1 MLGGIVMKSQKRIRD
16 YGITIGRMKPGKLNS
31 ITDID
36 GIRVGNVTLNDGEV
50 KTGVTA
56 ILPHGGNL
64 FKEKVMASSL
74 VINGFGKSIG
84 LIQIDEMGTIETPII
99 LTNTLS
105 VGTAFDGVVEYMLS
119 NNDDIGITT
128 GTVNPVV
135 CECNDGYLNDIRK
148 CLIKKSH
155 VTTAISNAE
164 IEFEEGSVGAGTGM
178 CCLGLKGGIGTSS
191 RVVEFNEKDYNLGS
205 LVLSNFG
212 IGEELLINGIRAG
225 ENIKSLLSKSNEEQD
240 KGSIVMIIATDIPL
254 SERQLKRVCKRAVVG
269 LSRTGSFIGNGSG
282 DIVIAFSTANKI
294 NHYEERDICEIKV
307 ISDNKIDLIFK
318 AAAESVEEAILN
330 SLICAE
336 KTMGRAGHTKHS
348 LKEFINQITF

>member
-1 MLGGIVMKSQKRIRD
+1 MRNRD
-16 YGITIGRMKPGKLNS
+16 YGITIGRMKPGNLNS
-31 ITDID
+31 ITDIE
-36 GIRVGNVTLNDGEV
+36 GIKVGHVTLNDGAV

-56 ILPHGGNL
+56 ILPHGGNV
-64 FKEKVMASSL
+64 FREKVMASSC

-84 LIQIDEMGTIETPII
+84 LIQIEEMGTIETPII

-105 VGTAFDGVVEYMLS
+105 VGAAFDGVVEYMLS
-119 NNDDIGITT
+119 HNHDIGRTT
-128 GTVNPVV
+128 GTVNPVI

-148 CLIKKSH
+148 CFIEKSQ
-155 VTTAISNAE
+155 VKAAIDNAD

-191 RVVEFNEKDYNLGS
+191 RVVEFNEKKYILGS

-212 IGEELLINGIRAG
+212 IGEELLINGIKAG
-225 ENIKSLLSKSNEEQD
+225 ESIKSLLSRNYEEQD

-254 SERQLKRVCKRAVVG
+254 SERQLKRVGKRAVVG

-282 DIVIAFSTANKI
+282 DIVIAFTTANKI
-294 NHYEERDICEIKV
+294 NHYEEKDICEIKV
-307 ISDNKIDLIFK
+307 ISDNKIDLVFK
-318 AAAESVEEAILN
+318 AAAESVEESILN

-336 KTMGRAGHTKHS
+336 TTTGRDGHTKHS
-348 LKEFINQITF
+348 LKEFIKDIL

>member
-1 MLGGIVMKSQKRIRD
+1 MIGGIVMKSQKRIRD
-16 YGITIGRMKPGKLNS
+16 YGITIGRLKPGKLNS
-31 ITDID
+31 ITDIN
-36 GIRVGNVTLNDGEV
+36 GIRVGNITLNDGAV

-64 FKEKVMASSL
+64 FKEKVMASSW

-105 VGTAFDGVVEYMLS
+105 VGAAFDGVVEYMLS
-119 NNDDIGITT
+119 NNDDIGRTT

-135 CECNDGYLNDIRK
+135 CECNDGYLNNIRN

-164 IEFEEGSVGAGTGM
+164 IEFEEGAVGAGTGM

-191 RVVEFNEKDYNLGS
+191 RVVEFNERDYNLGS

-225 ENIKSLLSKSNEEQD
+225 ENIKSLLSRSYEEQD

-318 AAAESVEEAILN
+318 AVAESVEEAILN

-336 KTMGRAGHTKHS
+336 KTIGRDGHTKHS
-348 LKEFINQITF
+348 LKEFIKEIL